1 MKKKVVVLGIVGAL
15 VLGGAVG
22 VGAFTK
28 EADISS
34 AKAKEIAAGE
44 VKNKQIEDIDLER
57 KNGELFY
64 EIEFEGAH
72 DDDADVVVNAKTG
85 EVVRVD
91 DDHDDDNYES
101 TSQAKGTSVKISKE
115 EAISIAIKDTPGTIE
130 EIELDDDGYYEIEMK
145 HNGTEV
151 DMKISSND
159 GTILEKEIDDN
170 DENDDDFDDDNI

>member
-34 AKAKEIAAGE
+34 DKAKEIAARE

-72 DDDADVVVNAKTG
+72 DDDADVVVNATTG

-91 DDHDDDNYES
+91 DDDDDDDNYQA
-101 TSQAKGTSVKISKE
+101 TSQAKGTTVIISKE
-115 EAISIAIKDTPGTIE
+115 EAIAIATKDTPGTIE
-130 EIELDDDGYYEIEMK
+130 EIELDDDGYYEIELK
-145 HNGTEV
+145 YNGTEV
-151 DMKISSND
+151 DLKVSSND

-170 DENDDDFDDDNI
+170 DDDFDEDAI